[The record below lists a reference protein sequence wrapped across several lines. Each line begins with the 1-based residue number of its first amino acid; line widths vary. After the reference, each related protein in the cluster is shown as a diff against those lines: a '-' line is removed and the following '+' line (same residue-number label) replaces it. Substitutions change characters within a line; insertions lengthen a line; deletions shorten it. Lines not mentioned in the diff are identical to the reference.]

1 MLQAGGKKDG
11 GDAVTEVDDELMFAN
26 IPRTESSDAL
36 EYKMEQISLRPSIH
50 AGSERVSLS
59 NVMQASS
66 SRRGSMKNVTQA
78 GSSRRSSMKN
88 VMQAGSS
95 QRSFLEITINSLGKS
110 PNDNKFSASS
120 KRFKTAKHVSSAG
133 KVFILQDVMRHDES
147 GVSRLYCT

>member
-59 NVMQASS
+59 NVMQA
-66 SRRGSMKNVTQA
+66 
-78 GSSRRSSMKN
+78 GSSRRSS
-88 VMQAGSS
+88 
-95 QRSFLEITINSLGKS
+95 FLEITVNSSGKS

-120 KRFKTAKHVSSAG
+120 RRFKTAKHVSSAG
-133 KVFILQDVMRHDES
+133 KVFNLNGMLRQEES
-147 GVSRLYCT
+147 FVQHAVLPMTLPNQVHS